1 MDIKEHMLFRVIR
14 YNRPEPGGDIGVHM
28 DTIDGRVL
36 PNVEER
42 ETILRMLGWCYID
55 AYLEKYVGWLD
66 EMLEKG

>member
-1 MDIKEHMLFRVIR
+1 MGIKEHMLFRVIR
-14 YNRPEPGGDIGVHM
+14 YNTPEPGGNIPIHM

-36 PNVEER
+36 LNVEER
-42 ETILRMLGWCYID
+42 EAILRMLGWCYID